1 MASSTTVNGFPV
13 PLATNT
19 GWRSPDG
26 GTCVLGDF
34 FISSHGDVSYKTYY
48 VGTDAAYGADALA
61 TAVSLTSLS
70 DYSAQ
75 AAAAIAAMP

>member
-1 MASSTTVNGFPV
+1 MATSTTVNSFPV
-13 PLATNT
+13 PLASNT

-26 GTCVLGDF
+26 GTSVLGDF
-34 FISSHGDVSYKTYY
+34 FISSHGDVSYKTYP
-48 VGTDAAYGADALA
+48 VGTDATYGADVLA
-61 TAVSLTSLS
+61 NAINLTSLS